1 MTTSAFDTPIALS
14 GPFRAPRQM
23 LATQEYGGHVSL
35 HDDATAKKLGFTAGP
50 IEGPTHF
57 SQFVPLLD
65 RLWGREWHETG
76 CLSIHFKSPCVEGDQ
91 VRAWIEIEP
100 GADASGGMVGNGAP
114 TQVRVGMEK
123 RDGTEVLTGTAS
135 VGSTQPESELGRR
148 VRTLPPA
155 GELVILAD
163 LRVGMKGKVTE
174 HVRMDHDIAMGALYP
189 FTLRDK
195 LEKITEPSPWY
206 AEASGAGSPWGRA
219 IVPLEMVSVLTG
231 YTGGYAGFPVKQPSI
246 GLIGDLE
253 VRMVRGPLFVAE
265 DYALERQIVAL
276 SDGRRTESY
285 WVKTE
290 VREEKSGELVATTL
304 LNHAVLR
311 ASYPGA

>member
-1 MTTSAFDTPIALS
+1 MALY
-14 GPFRAPRQM
+14 GPFRGPRQM
-23 LATQEYGGHVSL
+23 LADQEYGGHVSL
-35 HDDATAKKLGFTAGP
+35 HDDATAKKLGFAAAGP

-65 RLWGREWHETG
+65 RVWGRDWHETG
-76 CLSIHFKSPCVEGDQ
+76 CLSIHFKSPCVEGDE
-91 VRAWIEIEP
+91 VRAWVEAP
-100 GADASGGMVGNGAP
+100 ANGSRQVG
-114 TQVRVGMEK
+114 VGMDK

-135 VGSTQPESELGRR
+135 IGLSPPESELERR
-148 VRTLPPA
+148 LRALLPP

-163 LRVGMKGKVTE
+163 LRVGMKGKVIE
-174 HVRMDHDIAMGALYP
+174 HVRMDHDVAMGALYP
-189 FTLRDK
+189 FSLRDK

-206 AEASGAGSPWGRA
+206 AEATGSESPWRRA

-253 VRMVRGPLFVAE
+253 VRMLRGPLFVGE
-265 DYALERQIVAL
+265 DYVLDREIVAL

-285 WVKTE
+285 WVKTH
-290 VREEKSGELVATTL
+290 VREKKSGDLVATTL

-311 ASYPGA
+311 ASYTGSGGAARS

>member
-1 MTTSAFDTPIALS
+1 MSTAAFSTPIALY

-23 LATQEYGGHVSL
+23 LANQEYGGHVSL
-35 HDDATAKKLGFTAGP
+35 HDDATAKKLGFVAGP

-57 SQFVPLLD
+57 SQFVPLLE
-65 RLWGREWHETG
+65 RQWGRAWFETG
-76 CLSIHFKSPCVEGDQ
+76 CLSIHFKSPCVEGDE
-91 VRAWIEIEP
+91 VRAWVETP
-100 GADASGGMVGNGAP
+100 MATNGDR
-114 TQVRVGMEK
+114 VRVGMDK

-135 VGSTQPESELGRR
+135 IGQSPTESELERR

-163 LRVGMKGKVTE
+163 LRVGTKGKVIE
-174 HVRMDHDIAMGALYP
+174 HVRMDHDVAMGALYP
-189 FTLRDK
+189 FSLRDK
-195 LEKITEPSPWY
+195 LAVITEPSPWY
-206 AEASGAGSPWGRA
+206 AEATGSSSPWGRA

-253 VRMVRGPLFVAE
+253 VRMLRGPLFVGE
-265 DYALERQIVAL
+265 DYALEREVVAI

-285 WVKTE
+285 WVKTL
-290 VREEKSGELVATTL
+290 VREEKSGDLVATTL

-311 ASYPGA
+311 ASYPGNVEATTRG